1 MHVSTLC
8 LGTMMFGEIGNPD
21 EADCARI
28 LHAALDAGVN
38 IVDTADMYSAGES
51 EEIVGKA
58 LRGRRDDV
66 ILATKGHFPVGTEDR
81 NRQGNSRRH
90 LTAAVQDSL
99 RRLQTDWIDLYQ
111 VHRPD
116 PDTDIAE
123 TLATLDDLRA
133 AGKIRAYGCSTFP
146 ADQLVDAWHTGRAL
160 GISPFRT
167 EQPCYPLL
175 QWDIERSVLPVCERY
190 GMGVLVW
197 SPLAAGWLSGRV
209 SREAR
214 LAETQ
219 HRPSIQG
226 RVFDPEREEHE
237 RKLDAVQ
244 KLGETAREVGCTLP
258 QMAIAFTQR
267 HPAVTATILGP
278 RTMEQ
283 LTSLLECSELDLEDG
298 VLERIDE
305 ITPPG
310 AGLFPEWNWRAPPLA
325 DPLLRR
331 RPLQRAA

>member
-1 MHVSTLC
+1 
-8 LGTMMFGEIGNPD
+8 
-21 EADCARI
+21 
-28 LHAALDAGVN
+28 
-38 IVDTADMYSAGES
+38 
-51 EEIVGKA
+51 
-58 LRGRRDDV
+58 
-66 ILATKGHFPVGTEDR
+66 
-81 NRQGNSRRH
+81 
-90 LTAAVQDSL
+90 
-99 RRLQTDWIDLYQ
+99 
-111 VHRPD
+111 
-116 PDTDIAE
+116 
-123 TLATLDDLRA
+123 
-133 AGKIRAYGCSTFP
+133 
-146 ADQLVDAWHTGRAL
+146 
-160 GISPFRT
+160 
-167 EQPCYPLL
+167 
-175 QWDIERSVLPVCERY
+175 VLPVCERY

-244 KLGETAREVGCTLP
+244 KLGEIAREVGCTLP

-283 LTSLLECSELDLEDG
+283 LTSLLECSELDLENG
-298 VLERIDE
+298 VLDRIDE